1 MYTFYRTGQEKFI
14 VAEGVGPWQDYNK
27 IKFLW
32 PGVSSHCSAV
42 STSKQNK
49 TKKLVAINHQQ
60 DCFLLLRQRI
70 ICLDCFSS
78 SPNLTQLNEH
88 VKGRKKKLPLS
99 SENQC

>member
-14 VAEGVGPWQDYNK
+14 GAAGLGPWQDYDK

-49 TKKLVAINHQQ
+49 TKKISSNKPSAGLLFVAAAE
-60 DCFLLLRQRI
+60 DYMSGLLLQ
-70 ICLDCFSS
+70 FS
-78 SPNLTQLNEH
+78 
-88 VKGRKKKLPLS
+88 
-99 SENQC
+99 